1 MSCDRAFGP
10 QVAVSC
16 RAFDFTLYFEDTVFA
31 ILPTAALLLLLP
43 LPLGFLLRNPK
54 VVKRSK
60 LLTVKLVGSGSLPSL
75 YTG

>member
-10 QVAVSC
+10 RVALDC
-16 RAFDFTLYFEDTVFA
+16 RAFDFTLYFEDAFFA

-43 LPLGFLLRNPK
+43 LPLVFLLRNPK

-60 LLTVKLVGSGSLPSL
+60 LLAAKLVGSGSLLSL